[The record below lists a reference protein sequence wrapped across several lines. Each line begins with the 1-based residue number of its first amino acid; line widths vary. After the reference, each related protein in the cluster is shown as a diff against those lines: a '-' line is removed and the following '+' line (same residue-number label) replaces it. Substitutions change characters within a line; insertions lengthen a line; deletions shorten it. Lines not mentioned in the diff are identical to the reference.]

1 MYTKNQ
7 IYKTYYKNTIMK
19 NTNTMLS
26 IDELGLSS
34 EVTANLKKYNSAID
48 GALEAVQ
55 KLESISVTAKLA
67 DMFGSDAGQTAQ
79 ALKQD
84 YLVTA

>member
-1 MYTKNQ
+1 
-7 IYKTYYKNTIMK
+7 MK
-19 NTNTMLS
+19 NTNTTLS
-26 IDELGLSS
+26 IDDLGLSS

-48 GALEAVQ
+48 GALQAVQ

-67 DMFGSDAGQTAQ
+67 DMFGADANQTAQ

-84 YLVTA
+84 YLVSA